1 MNKKAINEFID
12 NLMDQTIHNKL
23 KWKPAEEFFNDPS
36 FKNSPAASEL
46 TLYSWSD
53 WATLYTDDSFYLQK
67 NGQYLFLL
75 HTDLESGKD
84 GSVTEIWGLY
94 AILDLK
100 DDMFET
106 IPDYHPANAED
117 RIKKISSIIKKNIA
131 TEEAKKEKRLL
142 AFFDSI
148 I

>member
-1 MNKKAINEFID
+1 MDKTSRNELD
-12 NLMDQTIHNKL
+12 
-23 KWKPAEEFFNDPS
+23 WKPAKEFFDEPS

-46 TLYSWSD
+46 ALCSWSD
-53 WATLYTDDSFYLQK
+53 WATLYADDSFYLQK

-106 IPDYHPANAED
+106 IPDYHHANTDD
-117 RIKKISSIIKKNIA
+117 RIKKISDIIKKNNA
-131 TEEAKKEKRLL
+131 ADKAKKEKRLL